1 MHTAT
6 RCAIDEC
13 IDQCGTSLCALS
25 LLRVMNVQAAN
36 QLVMTVP
43 MSTLTLGAAII
54 GTAIAIASITVFAST
69 SPEFQV
75 VG

>member
-1 MHTAT
+1 
-6 RCAIDEC
+6 
-13 IDQCGTSLCALS
+13 
-25 LLRVMNVQAAN
+25 MNVQAAN

-54 GTAIAIASITVFAST
+54 GTAIAIASIMVFAST